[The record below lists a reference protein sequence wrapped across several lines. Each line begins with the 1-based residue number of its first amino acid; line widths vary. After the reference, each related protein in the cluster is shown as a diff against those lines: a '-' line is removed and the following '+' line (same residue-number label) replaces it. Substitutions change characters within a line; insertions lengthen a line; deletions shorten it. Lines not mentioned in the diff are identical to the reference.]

1 MKIEEEDPFGIKNE
15 QLRAIVKAKFERG
28 EKFSLPLGA
37 ARMHPTGWTGCA
49 RS

>member
-28 EKFSLPLGA
+28 ENFHYRGCRSNASG
-37 ARMHPTGWTGCA
+37 RSTGCA